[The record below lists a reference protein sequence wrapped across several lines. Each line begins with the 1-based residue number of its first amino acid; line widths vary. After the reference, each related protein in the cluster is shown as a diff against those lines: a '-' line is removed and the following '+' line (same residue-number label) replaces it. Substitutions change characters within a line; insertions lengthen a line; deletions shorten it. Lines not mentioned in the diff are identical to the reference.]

1 MLVQNVTVEEG
12 EEGSWGHLAIRPVI
26 TVIIVVVTGTSLYP
40 LLCFGAPNPSPRF
53 GVFLE
58 RVPAKIYYSEGIQ
71 SKMSEGQRHVG

>member
-1 MLVQNVTVEEG
+1 M
-12 EEGSWGHLAIRPVI
+12 GSPSHPPSYYCYYCRRYC
-26 TVIIVVVTGTSLYP
+26 GTSLYP